1 MGKLR
6 ALSQLLARLRWRL
19 GLRVAAPELEIGTD
33 ESVSQFYSE
42 RITDCSFV
50 GDPSHYEHPR
60 VQWILEKVSG
70 GDLLE
75 LGCGNGGMTRLLAR
89 SVDHIVALDVSS
101 PSVQAVAAMNISN
114 VDGVHSLIEQYRPS
128 NLFDWIVMSEV
139 LEHLRSPEITMA
151 RLVTFLAP
159 GGSLLL
165 TTPNSH
171 WESNE
176 HLHEFSFASLSKILA
191 RSGAERFTVSYL
203 RDKENRRRWL
213 AAEVVSCL
221 TLPTLNDFGSR
232 SVVSKARRTTNSA
245 QAGSKTTR
253 CSRPVLA

>member
-6 ALSQLLARLRWRL
+6 ALSRLSASLRWRL
-19 GLRVAAPELEIGTD
+19 GLRVAAQELEIGTD

-70 GDLLE
+70 GELLE

-89 SVDHIVALDVSS
+89 LVDHIVALDVSS
-101 PSVQAVAAMNISN
+101 PSLQAVAAMNISN
-114 VDGVHSLIEQYRPS
+114 VDVVHSLIEQYRPS
-128 NLFDWIVMSEV
+128 KPLDWIVMCEV
-139 LEHLRSPEITMA
+139 LEHLRKPQETLE

-165 TTPNSH
+165 TTPNRH

-176 HLHEFSFASLSKILA
+176 HLHEFDFESLSKILA
-191 RSGAERFTVSYL
+191 RTSAERLSICYL
-203 RDKENRRRWL
+203 RDRENRRRWL
-213 AAEVVSCL
+213 AAQVVSCL
-221 TLPTLNDFGSR
+221 TPPTLDDFGSR
-232 SVVSKARRTTNSA
+232 SAASKTRRTSI
-245 QAGSKTTR
+245 S
-253 CSRPVLA
+253 V